1 MTALGPDRI
10 QVPEGASQ
18 AVIDAMVDDLRG
30 HGDHPYLTTWFA
42 EPAQGE
48 RRILVDQTNVSV
60 VVGERAVV
68 KWLNH
73 PMSGRQPAPE
83 RLQLLA
89 QAGYPNT
96 PRPWGLVHDDAGALL
111 AIVTSFVPGAV
122 DGWEWGPA
130 MVRALAR
137 GDISLHQALDPLDRI
152 GALVARM
159 HAVFAAAG
167 VSTAST
173 DQVEGWYATAVD
185 ALGAAQRGMAALVGE
200 QGDEAVLLRALSAAA
215 QAQLSTLRAAA
226 GTPLILIHG
235 DLHLGQVLRS
245 PTTTPAAM
253 DAEFMLIDFD
263 GSPVLDMEQRLAPQ
277 PAAVDVAGMLCSIDH
292 VGRVVLHRTPDVDPS
307 VVLEWM
313 WRAEE
318 SFLSSYRRNLP
329 LELLDS
335 ALIPA
340 LRVQQECREYLYA
353 ATHLPHWRYVP
364 HAALPALLHRLSKTN
379 VTNGEY

>member
-10 QVPEGASQ
+10 HVPEGASQ
-18 AVIDAMVDDLRG
+18 AVVDAMVDDLRG
-30 HGDHPYLTTWFA
+30 HGDHPHLTTWFA

-68 KWLNH
+68 KWLNQ
-73 PMSGRQPAPE
+73 PISGRQPAPE

-89 QAGYPNT
+89 QAGYPYT
-96 PRPWGLVHDDAGALL
+96 PRPWGLVHDETGALL
-111 AIVTSFVPGAV
+111 AIVTAFVPGAV

-137 GDISLHQALDPLDRI
+137 GEIALHQALQPLDRI
-152 GALVARM
+152 GAVVAGM
-159 HAVFAAAG
+159 HAVFSTAG
-167 VSTAST
+167 VGLASG

-200 QGDEAVLLRALSAAA
+200 LSDEAVLLRALSEAA
-215 QAQLSTLRAAA
+215 QTQLSALRGAA

-235 DLHLGQVLRS
+235 DLHLGQVLRT
-245 PTTTPAAM
+245 PTPAGS

-292 VGRVVLHRTPDVDPS
+292 VGRVVLHRTP
-307 VVLEWM
+307 E
-313 WRAEE
+313 
-318 SFLSSYRRNLP
+318 
-329 LELLDS
+329 
-335 ALIPA
+335 
-340 LRVQQECREYLYA
+340 
-353 ATHLPHWRYVP
+353 
-364 HAALPALLHRLSKTN
+364 
-379 VTNGEY
+379 